1 MPVIKFDYFV
11 RPSIENKKLI
21 GIFSPIVPIRLSA
34 QHKMY
39 PDPINC
45 FVDSGADFNLM
56 PALIGENLGL
66 NIKKGEKTTHIGIGN
81 VGIIAYKHPVKIF
94 VNGYSFRTFTNFSY
108 DHKIPILGR
117 YGFFDHFKKVTFN
130 QKKFQL
136 ELEH

>member
-11 RPSIENKKLI
+11 RPSIENSKLVAI
-21 GIFSPIVPIRLSA
+21 YSPTIPIRLSA

-56 PALIGENLGL
+56 PALIGEYLEL
-66 NIKKGEKTTHIGIGN
+66 NIRKGEKTTHIGIGN
-81 VGIIAYKHPVKIF
+81 VGISAYKHPVKIF
-94 VNGYSFRTFTNFSY
+94 ANSYSFKTFVNFSY

-117 YGFFDHFKKVTFN
+117 YGFFDHFEKVIFN
-130 QKKFQL
+130 QKKLQL
-136 ELEH
+136 ELQY